1 MFQNIPR
8 AIISAVAVPYSFN
21 AIDTIA
27 SLLGTIPWT
36 WNPCSN
42 MLPIGAN
49 EFTTSPAPPPN
60 TKNPK
65 IVLIVPF
72 TMSVNGFFWTNNP
85 IIAINPTKIDGT
97 FKMSTIR
104 VNKSFILPS

>member
-1 MFQNIPR
+1 
-8 AIISAVAVPYSFN
+8 
-21 AIDTIA
+21 
-27 SLLGTIPWT
+27 
-36 WNPCSN
+36 
-42 MLPIGAN
+42 MLPIGAS
-49 EFTTSPAPPPN
+49 EFTTSPAPPPS

-72 TMSVNGFFWTNNP
+72 TISVAGFFWTSKP

-104 VNKSFILPS
+104 VNKLFIFTS

>member
-1 MFQNIPR
+1 
-8 AIISAVAVPYSFN
+8 
-21 AIDTIA
+21 
-27 SLLGTIPWT
+27 
-36 WNPCSN
+36 

-72 TMSVNGFFWTNNP
+72 TMSVNGFF
-85 IIAINPTKIDGT
+85 
-97 FKMSTIR
+97 
-104 VNKSFILPS
+104 